1 MTTSGPQEQDDRALA
16 ERRGGSLPRRLGWL
30 LAAVGAVWAVP
41 GCSLGEGTGSC
52 SGVLDEPTCWV
63 GSYDMHPDFFAAI
76 PTTNVAG
83 TPISANA
90 LQIRVQHGGDYS
102 TFADGL
108 AIVIDDI
115 ADVRGGS
122 GKANMLGQSLSVS
135 LPPGVRPPGVPIVAT
150 ASPSFVHATF
160 YLGQTCRTQ
169 NIALYATDSVTG
181 PCGQPDGGDTPLVCG
196 GGGVVATTDSGASAD
211 AGADAG
217 AGADSGAA
225 ADTGAP
231 ASATLGPSTIVFN
244 SLFDGDPNESS
255 ASARLTDATFHFYL
269 ADPREICPG
278 GLGPP
283 PRCRGELTGS
293 FHFYFERGKPAQP
306 FP

>member
-1 MTTSGPQEQDDRALA
+1 MKRPRSQRSLA
-16 ERRGGSLPRRLGWL
+16 RLGWL
-30 LAAVGAVWAVP
+30 LTAFGAAGAAP
-41 GCSLGEGTGSC
+41 GCSLGEGTGAC

-83 TPISANA
+83 TPIAMNA

-102 TFADGL
+102 TFSDGL
-108 AIVIDDI
+108 AIVIDDV
-115 ADVRGGS
+115 ANVLGGS
-122 GKANMLGQSLSVS
+122 GQPSMLGQPLSIS
-135 LPPGVRPPGVPIVAT
+135 LPPGVRPPGVPIEAT
-150 ASPSFVHATF
+150 ATPSFVHATL

-169 NIALYATDSVTG
+169 NIALYATDAVSG

-196 GGGVVATTDSGASAD
+196 TGALTASSDASTSAD
-211 AGADAG
+211 AGTSTEAG
-217 AGADSGAA
+217 ASDAA
-225 ADTGAP
+225 ADP
-231 ASATLGPSTIVFN
+231 ASTLGPSTITFN

-255 ASARLTDATFHFYL
+255 AAARLTDATFHLYL

>member
-1 MTTSGPQEQDDRALA
+1 MPRSLA
-16 ERRGGSLPRRLGWL
+16 GLAWL
-30 LAAVGAVWAVP
+30 LAAFAAVCAAP

-52 SGVLDEPTCWV
+52 SGSLDEPTCWV

-83 TPISANA
+83 TPIAMNA
-90 LQIRVQHGGDYS
+90 LQIRIQHGGDYS
-102 TFADGL
+102 TFSDGL
-108 AIVIDDI
+108 AIVIDDL
-115 ADVRGGS
+115 ADVLGGS
-122 GKANMLGQSLSVS
+122 GRPSMLGQALTVS
-135 LPPGVRPPGVPIVAT
+135 LPPGVVPPGVPVEAT
-150 ASPSFVHATF
+150 ASPSVVHATL

-169 NIALYATDSVTG
+169 NIALYAVSAVSG
-181 PCGQPDGGDTPLVCG
+181 PCGQPVGGDPPLVCG
-196 GGGVVATTDSGASAD
+196 SGSRAANACASVDSG
-211 AGADAG
+211 AG
-217 AGADSGAA
+217 AGADSGADADADAGAGAGATAEAGASDA
-225 ADTGAP
+225 AA
-231 ASATLGPSTIVFN
+231 ASSTLGPSTITFN

-255 ASARLTDATFHFYL
+255 AAARLTDATFHFYL